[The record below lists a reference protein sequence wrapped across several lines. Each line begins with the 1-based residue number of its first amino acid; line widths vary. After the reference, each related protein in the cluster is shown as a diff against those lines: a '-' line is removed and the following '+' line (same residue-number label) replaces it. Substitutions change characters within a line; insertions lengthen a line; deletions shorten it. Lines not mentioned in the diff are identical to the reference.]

1 MSRSSTRDLLV
12 GLFVLLGIG
21 ALAYL
26 SFRVGGLG
34 RDGDGG
40 LVLYAKFDQI
50 AGLKARAPVEMSG
63 VKVGQVTDIGLADDY
78 RARVTMNLD
87 RDLKLPVDTSASIL
101 TAGLLGDRYVLL
113 QPGGETELLRPGEEI
128 SFTES
133 AVVLER
139 LVGKLVHGGGE
150 MGEGGET
157 DKAEGR

>member
-1 MSRSSTRDLLV
+1 MSRSPTRDLLV
-12 GLFVLLGIG
+12 GVFVLLGIG

-26 SFRVGGLG
+26 SFRVGGLAGDG
-34 RDGDGG
+34 RGG

-78 RARVTMNLD
+78 RARVTMDLD
-87 RDLKLPVDTSASIL
+87 GDLKLPVDTSASIL

-113 QPGGETELLRPGEEI
+113 QPGGETEMLRSGEEI

-150 MGEGGET
+150 MGAGSET
-157 DKAEGR
+157 DKAEGK